1 MKNILATHVLVLSKS
16 WHAVDTC
23 TLQSAFGKLCTETC
37 RFLDHRD
44 FTLHNVDSWFS
55 MVPEQGELV
64 VRTSKTEIRVPEVI
78 VLNAN
83 APLKKRIMQFSRRNL
98 MRRDKGVCQF
108 CGIKPDPSDTT
119 VDHLVPRRKNG
130 KSTWMNCVI
139 SCKSCNTRK
148 ADRTLQE
155 AKMKLRD
162 RPEMRE
168 AYPHDPTK
176 WSRPFEPAWSPIFRI
191 NTTEIKDS
199 WRQFLSEEIWRSG
212 KAGYIIIRK

>member
-1 MKNILATHVLVLSKS
+1 MRSILSTHVLVLSKS

-23 TLQSAFGKLCTETC
+23 TVQSAFGKLCTETC
-37 RFLDHRD
+37 RFLDQRD
-44 FTLHNVDSWFS
+44 YTLHTAESWFTITPS
-55 MVPEQGELV
+55 EGDPF
-64 VRTSKTEIRVPEVI
+64 VRTSNSEIRVPEVI
-78 VLNAN
+78 VLNTA
-83 APLKKRIMQFSRRNL
+83 APLKKRVMQFSRRNL
-98 MRRDKGVCQF
+98 MRRDKGICQF
-108 CGIKPDPSDTT
+108 CGVKPEPSEVTI
-119 VDHLVPRRKNG
+119 DHLVPRKKSG
-130 KSTWMNCVI
+130 KSTWLNCVI

-155 AKMKLRD
+155 AKMHLRD

-176 WSRPFEPAWSPIFRI
+176 WAQPFEPAWSPVFRI
-191 NTTEIKDS
+191 NCAEMKDS